1 MSEQIIISL
10 LVFAA
15 AGLAVWG
22 IRNMMTDTAE
32 AGAGDPDKLPK
43 IYRIFSVGIY
53 FFAEEGGVLLENL
66 FPNQAKSIKD
76 ELHKAALPMEVKEL
90 YGASVFFLVMG
101 VLLGTAVA
109 FGLPR
114 MTPFLRGLLIAIL
127 GTAGL
132 IFPRMHVKNLAEKRM
147 DEIMHVLPFAI
158 DLITSSMNAGLDFGA
173 AVRYLLSTGEEDVL
187 RREFAVFLR
196 DVELGKTRTDA
207 LKDMQERIGI
217 TEFTRFIA
225 AITYGMDSGS
235 SVIDIMR
242 IQAEEMRRVK
252 FARAER
258 QAAKAPTKMLFPMLL
273 FVFPSMFVIIIVP
286 VLLKAKESGLFDMIH
301 K

>member
-15 AGLAVWG
+15 AALAVWG
-22 IRNMMTDTAE
+22 IRNMMADTAD
-32 AGAGDPDKLPK
+32 AGDPDKLPK

-53 FFAEEGGVLLENL
+53 FFAKEGGVLLENL
-66 FPNQAKSIKD
+66 FPNQAKFIKD
-76 ELHKAALPMEVKEL
+76 ELHKAALPMEVKEI
-90 YGASVFFLVMG
+90 YGASLFFLFLG
-101 VLLGTAVA
+101 ILLGVIIVLAVPQMSPLLKGGIIAA
-109 FGLPR
+109 FG
-114 MTPFLRGLLIAIL
+114 TV
-127 GTAGL
+127 GL
-132 IFPRMHVKNLAEKRM
+132 IFPRMHVQKLAEERM

-173 AVRYLLSTGEEDVL
+173 AVRYLLSTGEDDVL

-217 TEFTRFIA
+217 KEFSRFIA

-252 FARAER
+252 FARAEQ
-258 QAAKAPTKMLFPMLL
+258 QAAKAPTKMLFPMAL
-273 FVFPSMFVIIIVP
+273 FVFPSMFVIIFVP
-286 VLLKAKESGLFDMIH
+286 IILKMKDSLLNLVGK
-301 K
+301 

>member
-10 LVFAA
+10 LVFTAA
-15 AGLAVWG
+15 ALAVWG
-22 IRNMMTDTAE
+22 IRNMMMETAE
-32 AGAGDPDKLPK
+32 TGNPDRLPK
-43 IYRIFSVGIY
+43 IYRIFGLGIY
-53 FFAEEGGVLLENL
+53 FFAEEVGAMLENL
-66 FPNQAKSIKD
+66 FPNQAKAIKD
-76 ELHKAALPMEVKEL
+76 ELHKAALPMEVKDL
-90 YGASVFFLVMG
+90 YGASIFFMLMG
-101 VLLGTAVA
+101 SLLGAAAV

-114 MTPFLRGLLIAIL
+114 MTPSLKCLFIVLL
-127 GTAGL
+127 GMAGL
-132 IFPRMHVKNLAEKRM
+132 IFPRMHVKNLVEKRI
-147 DEIMHVLPFAI
+147 DEIMRVLPFAI
-158 DLITSSMNAGLDFGA
+158 DLISSSMNAGLDFGA
-173 AVRYLLSTGEEDVL
+173 AVRYLLSTGEDDVL

-217 TEFTRFIA
+217 TEFTRFIS

-252 FARAER
+252 FARAEQ
-258 QAAKAPTKMLFPMLL
+258 QAAKAPTKMLIPMLL
-273 FVFPSMFVIIIVP
+273 FVFPSMFVIIFVP
-286 VLLKAKESGLFDMIH
+286 VFLKVKESGIFDMMH